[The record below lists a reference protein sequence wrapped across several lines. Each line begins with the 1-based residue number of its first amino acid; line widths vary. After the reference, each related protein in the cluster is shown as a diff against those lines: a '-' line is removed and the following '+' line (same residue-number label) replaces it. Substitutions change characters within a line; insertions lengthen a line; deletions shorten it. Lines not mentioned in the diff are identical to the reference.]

1 MHPTVILLVVDDNKI
16 TCDAY
21 FNEPILYLHHSWNPR
36 CPHAPSQNKFNIERT
51 QSHNRKKSY
60 KIPFVSSH

>member
-1 MHPTVILLVVDDNKI
+1 MQPTVILLVVDDHKI

-21 FNEPILYLHHSWNPR
+21 FNEPIHVHHSRN
-36 CPHAPSQNKFNIERT
+36 PHAPSQNKFNIEPNHT
-51 QSHNRKKSY
+51 IRKKSF